1 MTPEEYSFPRYLAA
15 KKSVDDRALNRQVL
29 QVMREFLQ
37 SLPFQRPLKVLEIG
51 AGIGTM
57 LERMVDWNL
66 LTEVEYT
73 AIDSELDNID
83 FARQRLQEWAA
94 QNNFQIVERGD
105 NLQFSTTRGEILVK
119 LLAVDLYDFLEQDQR
134 KGSWDLLIAHAFLDL
149 IDVPTTLLR
158 IMNLIQNGGSFYFSI
173 NYDGLTVLQPPI
185 DREFDELVL
194 ELYHRAME
202 ERMHAGRQ
210 FGDRYTGR
218 NLFEHIQQSA
228 GRILASGSSDWV
240 VYPGI
245 SGYPEDESY
254 FLHFIIHTIYLAL
267 ENQMELDGKQF
278 SDWIRQ
284 RHEQVDRQELVYI
297 SHQLDYFGIRPSA

>member
-57 LERMVDWNL
+57 LERLMDWNL

-83 FARQRLQEWAA
+83 FAQQRLQEWAA
-94 QNNFQIVERGD
+94 QINFQIVKRGD

-185 DREFDELVL
+185 DGEFDELVL
-194 ELYHRAME
+194 ELYHRTME
-202 ERMHAGRQ
+202 ERMYAGLQ

-218 NLFEHIQQSA
+218 HLFEHIQQSA

-240 VYPGI
+240 VYPGVA
-245 SGYPEDESY
+245 GYPEDESY